1 MAVYKWAE
9 SNGVIVESEYDRSVD
24 SLSPVEAKNV
34 LIEALSAFGNVIHC
48 EPISGDLN
56 EVYKIDIQVPTTKY
70 SVIVSIKGTTPGGRA
85 SLKDE
90 QRIQQKSKHL
100 NYIHEQ
106 FKNGENAT
114 TLGVYKRGDNVIFC
128 AWSPSYSDASSGE
141 TPISKQIK
149 IETIAGALQDGFVYQ
164 HKGYRDFAYAFRK
177 EFIYFYLKNLSWI
190 HTDRVTEF
198 FSHTPPLPSHSEI
211 DQSLK
216 AKYNRILFGAPGTGK
231 SHRLKKDCEENFDSE
246 NYERVTFHP
255 NYSYAQ
261 FVGTYKPVP
270 TADVITYKY
279 VPGPFMR
286 VLVKALREPDTNH
299 LLIIEEINR
308 ANIAAVF
315 GDVFQLLDRKE
326 GKSEYPI
333 ETSEDVRKYL
343 SEVLPQYEGGLTK
356 LTIPSNMYIWSTMNS
371 ADQGVFPMD
380 TAFKR
385 RWSFEYIGIDE
396 GSETLVNNKIE
407 ISSKGYEVEW
417 DNFRKEIN
425 RLLIE
430 KCKVNEDKLLGP
442 FFLGLDVLENS
453 IKFNEAFKSKVLMY
467 LYEDA
472 ARQCRHV
479 LFKEGCTTYSGI
491 CEAYDQIGE
500 EIFGLSFEHN
510 SALIGSGS

>member
-1 MAVYKWAE
+1 MSIYLWAE
-9 SNGVIVESEYDRSVD
+9 PNGVIVEGEYNKNIDTIES
-24 SLSPVEAKNV
+24 VEAKDI
-34 LIEALSAFGNVIHC
+34 LIDALGAFGNSISC
-48 EPISGDLN
+48 EPISSEYD
-56 EVYKIDIQVPTTKY
+56 EVYKIDITDSESVY
-70 SVIVSIKGTTPGGRA
+70 SIVVSIKGTTPGGRPN
-85 SLKDE
+85 LKDE
-90 QRIQQKSKHL
+90 QRSQQKSKHF
-100 NYIHEQ
+100 NYIYEQ
-106 FKNGENAT
+106 HQNNQKAIV
-114 TLGVYKRGDNVIFC
+114 LGVYKRGNEVIFC
-128 AWSPSYSDASSGE
+128 TWKPSYSDALRDNS
-141 TPISKQIK
+141 ISKQIK
-149 IETIAGALQDGFVYQ
+149 IKTIASAFKDGFVSQ
-164 HKGYRDFAYAFRK
+164 HKGYKDFACAFRK
-177 EFIYFYLKNLSWI
+177 EFIYFYLKNLDWI
-190 HTDRVTEF
+190 HENNVTELNNF
-198 FSHTPPLPSHSEI
+198 TQPIPARSDI

-216 AKYNRILFGAPGTGK
+216 TKYNRILFGAPGTGK
-231 SHRLKKDCEENFDSE
+231 SHRLKKDCEENFGSE

-286 VLVKALREPDTNH
+286 VLVKALKEPDTNH

-326 GKSEYPI
+326 GISEYPI
-333 ETSEDVRKYL
+333 ETSEDVRNYL
-343 SEVLPQYEGGLTK
+343 SEVIPQYEGGFSK

-396 GSETLVNNKIE
+396 GSEALVNNKIE
-407 ISSKGYEVEW
+407 ISSKGYEVKW
-417 DNFRKEIN
+417 DDFRREIN

-442 FFLGLDVLENS
+442 FFLGLDVLEDSSN
-453 IKFNEAFKSKVLMY
+453 FNEAFKSKVLMY

-472 ARQCRHV
+472 GRQCRHI
-479 LFKEGCTTYSGI
+479 LFKEGFTTYSGI
-491 CEAYDQIGE
+491 CEVYDQIGE
-500 EIFGLSFEHN
+500 EIFGLSFAN
-510 SALIGSGS
+510 NPTLIGSEL